1 VTRGRGKPDAAA
13 PSRDDAPKPRLRHAT
28 DRSAGISRR
37 RAGRGFTYAD
47 PDGRRVT
54 DAETLERIRKL
65 AIPPAWTDV
74 WISPNA
80 RARLQ
85 ATGVDSAGRKQYRY
99 HDAFRAA
106 QERAKYERLL
116 DFGRGLPR
124 LRGRT
129 ARHLRLGPYEQEWA
143 CAIAIGVVNKTW
155 FRIGSERHA
164 RSARTY
170 GVTTL
175 RKRHVSVSGDE
186 IAFCFRAKNRKL
198 VRRSISNA
206 ALAKGIDALLDL
218 PSGSRLLRFERDAEL
233 APLTSVLLNE
243 YIADNLADGY
253 TAKDFRTWGG
263 TLLAAEELARRGP
276 AESETDAKRALAAV
290 MRQVG
295 EELGNTAAVAR
306 ASYVSPLVVDHYLAG
321 RTLDDFQLASA
332 SGPRRLSA
340 SESALIHLLK
350 TPMG

>member
-1 VTRGRGKPDAAA
+1 MRRSGWRRLGKKRFRYVDSRGSAI
-13 PSRDDAPKPRLRHAT
+13 T
-28 DRSAGISRR
+28 D
-37 RAGRGFTYAD
+37 
-47 PDGRRVT
+47 
-54 DAETLERIRKL
+54 EEQLERIAAL

-155 FRIGSERHA
+155 FRVGSERHA

-186 IAFCFRAKNRKL
+186 ITFCFRAKNRKL

-218 PSGSRLLRFERDAEL
+218 PSGSRLLRYERDGEL
-233 APLTSVLLNE
+233 VPLTSAVLNE
-243 YIADNLADGY
+243 YIAENLADEY

-263 TLLAAEELARRGP
+263 TLLAAEELARLGP

-321 RTLDDFQLASA
+321 RTLDDFRSA
-332 SGPRRLSA
+332 NGSGSRRLSA
-340 SESALIHLLK
+340 SERALIRLLR
-350 TPMG
+350 TPVG